1 MDYLRVSLVVGPQLF
16 AGCLIYLLLLKRDD
30 VSAVELLSI
39 GSVLGIVSSTMVD
52 QIFVNLQLPKIGWLV
67 AVFGAISV
75 FLIVQRN
82 QKITIAT
89 VNWGSEPGKSFFPIV
104 AISAMALGSEWLWLF
119 PSGVL
124 FVVASF
130 FLIVGAPKFG
140 KILVRLFNLGA
151 VAVGAFMIAN
161 RPKIWWVIDEVD
173 YPWLQAFSRS
183 IADRGLNDVMNFSG
197 NPVKYYW
204 LSYAWIGLVDRTSD
218 ASTLFVF
225 TRVAP
230 LLFAIIITGTVW
242 TLINYYSL
250 SRFRTFATTLVVMT
264 ASSFPPWE
272 WWMKITSLI
281 SPSSF
286 FAFAPL
292 FALTFLLLCHTP
304 QSFRYRVAAI
314 AFLSSATMLTK
325 AFNGIILA
333 AALTFALG
341 VQLIFKPKV
350 AKTMVLTYAVSLIS
364 LLGTYLLFISDSGAY
379 EALEIRPFD
388 FIWQILG
395 DTRFLPEIYTNLIG
409 SFTIISYVALPTLLI
424 VASLLHTKFF
434 ESKTID
440 LLSIGSLLAGAFLA
454 SVLLFGYGTNL
465 YFIRAAVGFSS
476 LLGFASLSS
485 KNGFVQSKRSTTFV
499 LIISG
504 IILCLLSFLI
514 PNADSGSGFWAI
526 VRSARAYTSGLIL
539 TSLALCVLL
548 VNFIRRR
555 SSFAQIYKLIIVAS
569 TMAVCFS
576 VVNWFNTTPRKH
588 AEWSRNGESYL
599 GTGEMLDLAD
609 WTNKN
614 TNTDDIFASNFG
626 WPKIN
631 ASSEYYF
638 LNPCDFLRFKD
649 GGDCLRTNNGLLL
662 MHIHRLFWLQATSFN
677 NSFVVLEPEMKDRQT
692 ATLGFAADPTSTQ
705 VKKMLNDGVAWF
717 LVDRTTTDRT
727 SWEPFATIKFTNE
740 SFFALQL
747 NENN

>member
-39 GSVLGIVSSTMVD
+39 GSVLGIVLSTMVD

-67 AVFGAISV
+67 AVFAVISV
-75 FLIVQRN
+75 FLIVKRN

-104 AISAMALGSEWLWLF
+104 AISAMALGSEWFWLF

-124 FVVASF
+124 LVVASF
-130 FLIVGAPKFG
+130 FSIVGAPKFG

-161 RPKIWWVIDEVD
+161 RPKIWWVIDEAD
-173 YPWLQAFSRS
+173 YPFLQAFSRS

-242 TLINYYSL
+242 ILINYYSL

-292 FALTFLLLCHTP
+292 FALIFLLLCHTP
-304 QSFRYRVAAI
+304 QSLRYRVAAI

-325 AFNGIILA
+325 VFNGFILVA
-333 AALTFALG
+333 AMTFALG
-341 VQLIFKPKV
+341 VQLIFKPEV
-350 AKTMVLTYAVSLIS
+350 AKTMVLTYLVSLIS
-364 LLGTYLLFISDSGAY
+364 LLGTYFLFISSSESSEGF
-379 EALEIRPFD
+379 EIGPFD
-388 FIWQILG
+388 FIWQIQG
-395 DTRFLPEIYTNLIG
+395 STRFLPEIYADLIG
-409 SFTIISYVALPTLLI
+409 GFTIISYVALPALLI
-424 VASLLHTKFF
+424 VASLLRTKLF
-434 ESKTID
+434 ESKAID

-454 SVLLFGYGTNL
+454 SVLLFMNGENL

-485 KNGFVQSKRSTTFV
+485 KNSFGQSKRSTTFV
-499 LIISG
+499 LIIFG
-504 IILCLLSFLI
+504 IILCFLSFLI
-514 PNADSGSGFWAI
+514 PNADSGSGFWVI
-526 VRSARAYTSGLIL
+526 VRSAWSHISAFLIIC
-539 TSLALCVLL
+539 LALCVLL

-555 SSFAQIYKLIIVAS
+555 SSFSQIYKMIIVAS

-576 VVNWFNTTPRKH
+576 VVNWFNTTPEKH
-588 AEWSRNGESYL
+588 DEWSRNGESYL
-599 GTGEMLDLAD
+599 GTDEMLDLAD

-626 WPKIN
+626 WPRLN
-631 ASSEYYF
+631 ADQEGIFAAPCYF
-638 LNPCDFLRFKD
+638 QRIKY
-649 GGDCLRTNNGLLL
+649 GGDCLRTRDGLLM
-662 MHIHRLFWLQATSFN
+662 MHIHRLFWLQATGSR
-677 NSFVVLEPEMKDRQT
+677 SYVLDPEMKDRQS
-692 ATLGFAADPTSTQ
+692 ATLGFVADPTSTQ
-705 VKKMLNDGVAWF
+705 VKQMLNDGVDWF

-727 SWEPFATIKFTNE
+727 SWEPFASIKYTND

>member
-1 MDYLRVSLVVGPQLF
+1 MDYLRVSLVIGPQLL
-16 AGCLIYLLLLKRDD
+16 AGCLIYLLLLKRTD
-30 VSAVELLSI
+30 VAAVELLSI

-67 AVFGAISV
+67 AALAAISV
-75 FLIVQRN
+75 FLIVERS
-82 QKITIAT
+82 QKITIAA
-89 VNWGSEPGKSFFPIV
+89 VNWGSEPSKSFWPIA
-104 AISAMALGSEWLWLF
+104 AISAMALGSEWFWLF

-130 FLIVGAPKFG
+130 FSILGAPKFG
-140 KILVRLFNLGA
+140 KIVVRLFNLGA
-151 VAVGAFMIAN
+151 VAVGVFMIST
-161 RPKIWWVIDEVD
+161 RPKIWWIIDEVD

-183 IADRGLNDVMNFSG
+183 IADRGLNDLMHFSG

-242 TLINYYSL
+242 TVINYFSL
-250 SRFRTFATTLVVMT
+250 SRFRTFAMTLVVMT

-286 FAFAPL
+286 FAYAPL

-304 QSFRYRVAAI
+304 QSLRYRVTI
-314 AFLSSATMLTK
+314 VAFLSSATMLTK
-325 AFNGIILA
+325 AFNGIILIA
-333 AALTFALG
+333 AITFTLG
-341 VQLIFKPKV
+341 VQLFFKPKV
-350 AKTMVLTYAVSLIS
+350 AKTMFLTYSVSLIS
-364 LLGTYLLFISDSGAY
+364 LLGTYFLFISDSGAN
-379 EALEIRPFD
+379 EALEIRILD
-388 FIWQILG
+388 FVWQILG
-395 DTRFLPEIYTNLIG
+395 DTRFLPEIYTDLIG
-409 SFTIISYVALPTLLI
+409 GFTIISYVALPALLI
-424 VASLLHTKFF
+424 VASLVHTKFS

-454 SVLLFGYGTNL
+454 SVLLFMNGENL

-485 KNGFVQSKRSTTFV
+485 KNSFVQSRRSPTFV
-499 LIISG
+499 LIIFG
-504 IILCLLSFLI
+504 VILCFLSFFI
-514 PNADSGSGFWAI
+514 PNADSGSGFWVI
-526 VRSARAYTSGLIL
+526 VRSVRAHTSGFIL
-539 TSLALCVLL
+539 TSLAICVLL

-569 TMAVCFS
+569 AMAVCFS
-576 VVNWFNTTPRKH
+576 VVNWFNTTPERH
-588 AEWSRNGESYL
+588 AEWSRYGESYL
-599 GTGEMLDLAD
+599 GTDEILDLAD

-626 WPKIN
+626 WPRN
-631 ASSEYYF
+631 DAFSRDLF
-638 LNPCDFLRFKD
+638 DNPCDFQRFKD
-649 GGDCLRTNNGLLL
+649 GGDCLRTSSGLLM
-662 MHIHRLFWLQATSFN
+662 MHIHRLFWLQATKFS
-677 NSFVVLEPEMKDRQT
+677 NSIVLDPEMKARQN
-692 ATLGFAADPTSTQ
+692 ATLGFVANPTSTQ
-705 VKKMLNDGVAWF
+705 VKQMLDDGVSWF
-717 LVDRTTTDRT
+717 LIDRTTTDRT
-727 SWEPFATIKFTNE
+727 SWEPLATIKYTND